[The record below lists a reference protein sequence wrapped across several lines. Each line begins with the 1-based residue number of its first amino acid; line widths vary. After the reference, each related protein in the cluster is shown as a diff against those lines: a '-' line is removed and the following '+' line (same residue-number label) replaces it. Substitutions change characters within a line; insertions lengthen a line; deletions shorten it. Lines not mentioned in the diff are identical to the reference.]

1 MRKFVL
7 LAVLGAV
14 ACVSWTDDSEAGWRR
29 RRACYCPCDVSP
41 YYVTAPAALP
51 PSRMPA
57 KPVLETEVIQVPSG
71 RMHRLHTIDDVGW
84 QEPRGDQPP
93 EAPAAPS
100 APAAPAAPAAAGETF
115 AGTDREAA
123 KTSIATAPVQA
134 FPDLDAVLATLPED
148 DFMRNDHTPPISKN
162 RNSGRVDEEKRN
174 VSVVAY
180 LLAPKKEND
189 NDYHLILATTPDGDG
204 PYMTAEVSALP
215 RTGPPADKSRLASAR
230 EQYRVLLQ
238 RRMPGPRYKILDPPL
253 AVSVTGSLF

>member
-41 YYVTAPAALP
+41 YYVTAPAVLP

-57 KPVLETEVIQVPSG
+57 KPVL
-71 RMHRLHTIDDVGW
+71 
-84 QEPRGDQPP
+84 
-93 EAPAAPS
+93 
-100 APAAPAAPAAAGETF
+100 
-115 AGTDREAA
+115 
-123 KTSIATAPVQA
+123 
-134 FPDLDAVLATLPED
+134 
-148 DFMRNDHTPPISKN
+148 
-162 RNSGRVDEEKRN
+162 
-174 VSVVAY
+174 
-180 LLAPKKEND
+180 KKEVD

-238 RRMPGPRYKILDPPL
+238 RRMP
-253 AVSVTGSLF
+253 